1 MSMRR
6 RIRKRRINK
15 NNKYKITLVF
25 VLFVGMFIAYAALT
39 STLNIT
45 GNTIVEKTTWDIHF
59 ENLVIANQNIE
70 ATLDDNNTTVNY
82 KLTLDKPGDFYEF
95 TVDVVNKGTI
105 EAMVSTIID
114 TPLTEEQ
121 QKYLEYTVTDENNK
135 QLVVKEALETGKSK
149 TLKVTIKYK
158 KDITKEDL
166 PSENQKITLN
176 FKAPYVQADESVTYK
191 KICIRAT
198 ELHEETCTQTADF
211 CYASGYYEGGSKNT
225 NIITYGNYGTTGTL
239 STGDAFDCDVN
250 GDGEYNKDTERFY
263 YVNDLYIGNNKVT
276 NKEEFDSKSAV
287 LVYYNNTAGGIPD
300 NTSNSTIAY
309 NSNDENWH
317 GPTEAKNNLPTIEQ
331 WSNVNLLNVNRTI
344 VNENG
349 ESTTNS
355 GANIIETFSYTKD
368 NVPLAARLLTYQEI
382 KRACGDTNSTLG
394 GYLEKCDYLLENTR
408 YSGKPNTPLGVW
420 LETPSSES
428 LSKVYSLGSTSR
440 SMHASAEVSLNNN
453 RATRPAIEVAKKYI
467 SY

>member
-1 MSMRR
+1 MRR
-6 RIRKRRINK
+6 RIRKRRTRK
-15 NNKYKITLVF
+15 NNKYKLTLVF
-25 VLFVGMFIAYAALT
+25 VLLVGMFIAYAALT
-39 STLNIT
+39 SALNIT
-45 GNTIVEKTTWDIHF
+45 GNTLVEKATWDIHF
-59 ENLVIANQNIE
+59 ENLVIDNQNIE

-95 TVDVVNKGTI
+95 IVDVVNKGTI

-114 TPLTEEQ
+114 TPLTEDQ
-121 QKYLEYTVTDENNK
+121 QRYLEYTVTDKNNK
-135 QLVVKEALETGKSK
+135 ELVVKEALESGKSK

-166 PSENQKITLN
+166 PTENQNITLN

-198 ELHEETCTQTADF
+198 ELHEETCTQTAGAGF

-276 NKEEFDSKSAV
+276 NKEEFDSKNAV
-287 LVYYNNTAGGIPD
+287 LVYYNNTTGGIPD
-300 NTSNSTIAY
+300 NTLNSTIAY

-317 GPTEAKNNLPTIEQ
+317 GPTDAKNNLPTIEQ

-344 VNENG
+344 VNEKGKN
-349 ESTTNS
+349 TTNS
-355 GANIIETFSYTKD
+355 GANIIESFSYTKD

-382 KRACGDTNSTLG
+382 ASACGVNIDGCN
-394 GYLEKCDYLLENTR
+394 YLLENTK
-408 YSGKPNTPLGVW
+408 YSGKPNTPYGVW
-420 LETPSSES
+420 LETPSSTTS
-428 LSKVYSLGSTSR
+428 IKVFSLGSTSR
-440 SMHASAEVSLNNN
+440 SMHTNKEASLLND
-453 RATRPAIEVAKKYI
+453 RASRPVIEVAKKYI

>member
-1 MSMRR
+1 MRR

-166 PSENQKITLN
+166 PSENQNITLN

-198 ELHEETCTQTADF
+198 ELHEDECLQTDTTQYCSA
-211 CYASGYYEGGSKNT
+211 AGYTKEGTEKT
-225 NIITYGNYGTTGTL
+225 TTITYGNLGAIGADPV
-239 STGDAFDCDVN
+239 SGDAFDCDVN
-250 GDGEYNKDTERFY
+250 GDGNYDSNTERFY
-263 YVNDLYIGNNKVT
+263 YVSALEENK
-276 NKEEFDSKSAV
+276 DYAV
-287 LVYYNNTAGGIPD
+287 LVYYNNVAEGVPSNTTAF
-300 NTSNSTIAY
+300 SY
-309 NSNDENWH
+309 NNGDGTEYL
-317 GPTEAKNNLPTIEQ
+317 GPQNIMLQLPTTKQ
-331 WSNVNLLNVNRTI
+331 WKNISLFNSVRDIKDEENNIKLSN
-344 VNENG
+344 
-349 ESTTNS
+349 
-355 GANIIETFSYTKD
+355 FSYEDK
-368 NVPLAARLLTYQEI
+368 AARLLTTQEI
-382 KRACGDTNSTLG
+382 DSACNVNVSEGATDGELDQCTYLMENTQFSNPNFKA
-394 GYLEKCDYLLENTR
+394 GYWLENVNKLNATSAWRVTGVRR
-408 YSGKPNTPLGVW
+408 YLGVNIV
-420 LETPSSES
+420 SI
-428 LSKVYSLGSTSR
+428 STTR
-440 SMHASAEVSLNNN
+440 GC
-453 RATRPAIEVAKKYI
+453 RPAVEIPKRNIQY
-467 SY
+467 